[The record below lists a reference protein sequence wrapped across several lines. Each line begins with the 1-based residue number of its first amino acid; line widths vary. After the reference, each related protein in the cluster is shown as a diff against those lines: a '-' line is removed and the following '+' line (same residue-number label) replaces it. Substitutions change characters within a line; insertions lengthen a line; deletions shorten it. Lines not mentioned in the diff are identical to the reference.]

1 MNSKRAEIN
10 KYIKILEARD
20 SVDSRQFLNNIVK
33 ELEMFAYIPDESKIK
48 NKIRFIFKMKFNKIE
63 NTVNKKYYDNADYNL
78 LTKKDKKIYN
88 SYIKKVRN
96 KLQYQIFN
104 LEHKNNYYQFIIN
117 DETNDIKMIISNKI
131 KIVDN
136 IYYYYV
142 DITKVRDSTDNNK
155 YNYKLIKDYIELKKQ
170 LKTTDNKEKII
181 SLMKYNIRNRIIFY
195 YKTYYKTNNNVKYIK
210 FNKDIAIE
218 KDKIKLL
225 NKYHKELLGKPIEK
239 FTFNEIKK
247 LREEYLLGGD
257 TWLEGDLVEIDR
269 KIIKK
274 YYKDTNYLM
283 SIYPELEEIQ
293 VR

>member
-1 MNSKRAEIN
+1 MNSKRKEIN
-10 KYIKILEARD
+10 KYVKILEDRD
-20 SVDSRQFLNNIVK
+20 TIDSNRFLNNIVK
-33 ELEMFAYIPDESKIK
+33 ELEMYTFIPDESEIK
-48 NKIRFIFKMKFNKIE
+48 NKIRFIFTMKFNKIE

-78 LTKKDKKIYN
+78 LTKKDEKIYN
-88 SYIKKVRN
+88 DYIKKVRN
-96 KLQYQIFN
+96 KLQYEIFN
-104 LEHKNNYYQFIIN
+104 LEHKNNYYQFTIS

-142 DITKVRDSTDNNK
+142 DITKFGDSTDNNK
-155 YNYKLIKDYIELKKQ
+155 YNHKLINDYIELRKQ

-195 YKTYYKTNNNVKYIK
+195 YKTNNSVKYIK

-218 KDKIKLL
+218 KDKLKLL
-225 NKYHKELLGKPIEK
+225 NKYHKELLGKPNEK

-257 TWLEGDLVEIDR
+257 TWLEGDLVEIDK

-274 YYKDTNYLM
+274 YYKDSNYLM
-283 SIYPELEEIQ
+283 SIYPEMKEIQ
-293 VR
+293 IR